1 MKVARSRDE
10 EVVDVPSTAS
20 AASPE
25 DRLPRGRPRL
35 IHRGLINTLAVGLVA
50 YLVLGPL
57 LMLIWA
63 SIQDASMGIR
73 VLPPVDFTLINF
85 QRVFGD
91 PDTYKHIIAT
101 GVFAGGS
108 LLFAYTVS
116 IAVAWLVER
125 TDLPFRNV
133 LYVIVAAPL
142 GIPQV
147 VMVIAWTL
155 MLNPTN
161 GVINVTLRDV
171 LGLDVTRGPFNVYS
185 MAGMIFVQGMNLV
198 PLTLL
203 LISPTLAGMSASFE
217 AAARASGAGYWTVMR
232 RIVLPLWKPAL
243 LGALIYQVVTVVDTI
258 DVPLLIGLP
267 GGVSVFMTDV
277 YKAINPIDGISDYG
291 AASTFAL
298 VVVAF
303 SVFAMVLY
311 NRVINSASSYATIT
325 GKSFRPSR
333 FQLGRWRGLA
343 FTLTLGY
350 ALLSVVLP
358 LGVLVWVSFQPF
370 MGPIS
375 IDNLGLAT
383 TETYRKVLL
392 GEGDRGG
399 WNDLFVQSL
408 KNTLVIGLA
417 SATAVV
423 SLSLVLS
430 WMVVRSRSR
439 YRGAVDA
446 LAFLGHA
453 IPGAIVAIAVLLIYL
468 LLPNPIYGTVWVVV
482 IAMVAKYI
490 SLGTRGTTA
499 GIAQIQVSLEE
510 AAATSGANAWQ
521 MWRKVL
527 VPLLAPTL
535 ASSFLVVFLA
545 AITILSIPLFLLSGQ
560 NYTLAF
566 LIFDQWDRG
575 RATVTAVLC
584 VVVATGTIGL
594 TGVLRF
600 IGNRR
605 GFHL

>member
-1 MKVARSRDE
+1 
-10 EVVDVPSTAS
+10 
-20 AASPE
+20 
-25 DRLPRGRPRL
+25 
-35 IHRGLINTLAVGLVA
+35 LINTLAVGLLV
-50 YLVLGPL
+50 YLVIGPL

-63 SIQDASMGIR
+63 SFQDASMGIR
-73 VLPPVDFTLINF
+73 VFPPVDLTLVNF
-85 QRVFGD
+85 EKVFGD
-91 PDTYKHIIAT
+91 PDTYEHILAT
-101 GVFAGGS
+101 AIFAAGS
-108 LLFAYTVS
+108 LFVAYTIS
-116 IAVAWLVER
+116 ITIAWLVER

-133 LYVIVAAPL
+133 AFVTIVAPL

-161 GVINVTLRDV
+161 GVLNVTIRD
-171 LGLDVTRGPFNVYS
+171 LLDLDITRGPFNVYT
-185 MAGMIFVQGMNLV
+185 MAGMILVQAMNLV

-203 LISPTLAGMSASFE
+203 LISPTLSGMSASFE
-217 AAARASGAGYWTVMR
+217 AAARASGAGHWTVVR
-232 RIVLPLWKPAL
+232 RIILPLWKPAL
-243 LGALIYQVVTVVDTI
+243 LGALIYQMVTVVDTI

-277 YKAINPIDGISDYG
+277 YKAIHPTTGISDYG

-303 SVFAMVLY
+303 SVLAMLMY
-311 NRVINSASSYATIT
+311 NRVIQNAASYATIT
-325 GKSFRPSR
+325 GKSFRPTR
-333 FQLGRWRGLA
+333 FRLGRWKPLA
-343 FTLTLGY
+343 VFLTFGY
-350 ALLSVVLP
+350 AVFSVVLP
-358 LGVLVWVSFQPF
+358 LGVLVWVSFQPY

-383 TETYRKVLL
+383 TETYRKILL
-392 GEGDRGG
+392 GEGDQGG
-399 WNDLFVQSL
+399 WNDLFLSSL
-408 KNTLVIGLA
+408 RNTLIIGLA

-423 SLSLVLS
+423 GLSMILS
-430 WMVVRSRSR
+430 WIVVRSRSR
-439 YRGAVDA
+439 YRGAVDG

-490 SLGTRGTTA
+490 SLGTRGMTA

-510 AAATSGANAWQ
+510 AASASGANAWQ
-521 MWRKVL
+521 LWRRVL
-527 VPLLAPTL
+527 IPLLAPTL
-535 ASSFLVVFLA
+535 VSSFLVVFLA

-560 NYTLAF
+560 EYTLAH

-584 VVVATGTIGL
+584 VIVASGTIAL
-594 TGVLRF
+594 TALLRY
-600 IGNRR
+600 IGSRR
-605 GFHL
+605 GLHL